1 MSSEQ
6 PSKEILNKILFEFN
20 KNNLD
25 KAEKMSLLLLE
36 EHPNNIFS
44 LKLLAIIYGKQG
56 RNDKALEYNKKAI
69 SIDPKNPD

>member
-36 EHPNNIFS
+36 EHPNNIF
-44 LKLLAIIYGKQG
+44 L
-56 RNDKALEYNKKAI
+56 
-69 SIDPKNPD
+69 